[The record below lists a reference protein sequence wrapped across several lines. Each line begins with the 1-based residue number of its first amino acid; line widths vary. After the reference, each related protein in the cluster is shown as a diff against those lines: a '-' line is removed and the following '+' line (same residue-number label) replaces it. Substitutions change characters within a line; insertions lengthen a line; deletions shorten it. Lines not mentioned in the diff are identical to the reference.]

1 MDHARIARLLPETYQ
16 AAVTPT
22 NPLGAT
28 LSVMET
34 LHAPAEAAL
43 ASLDA
48 HVDPLRAPPDFALM
62 LTRWLDLDRYLDWTG
77 GRPGEGAPRY
87 AAGLGRLR
95 LLCLEAAHLS
105 RWRGT
110 RRTLERIL
118 TVATG
123 LSGYTVQENPPGP
136 KGAGSE
142 LPSARRRAGGGPS
155 RWPTWCVASS
165 TRNAPPTRPTTSN
178 FPQPDRE
185 HEDEDPCR
193 VSRFRTAP
201 PPWP

>member
-1 MDHARIARLLPETYQ
+1 MDRARIARLLPETYQ
-16 AAVTPT
+16 AAVAPN
-22 NPLGAT
+22 NPLGAV
-28 LSVMET
+28 LGAMEA
-34 LHAPAEAAL
+34 LQAPAEAAL
-43 ASLDA
+43 ATLDA

-95 LLCLEAAHLS
+95 LLCLEAAELT

-123 LSGYTVQENPPGP
+123 LSGYAVQENPPGP
-136 KGAGSE
+136 KGA
-142 LPSARRRAGGGPS
+142 P
-155 RWPTWCVASS
+155 
-165 TRNAPPTRPTTSN
+165 RN
-178 FPQPDRE
+178 F
-185 HEDEDPCR
+185 HLHI
-193 VSRFRTAP
+193 TAP
-201 PPWP
+201 AAARPLADLVRRIVDEERPAYTTYEIEFSAA

>member
-1 MDHARIARLLPETYQ
+1 MDRARIARLLPETYQ
-16 AAVTPT
+16 AAIKPK

-34 LHAPAEAAL
+34 LHAPAERAL
-43 ASLDA
+43 ATLDA

-62 LTRWLDLDRYLDWTG
+62 LSRWLDLDRYLDWTG

-95 LLCLEAAHLS
+95 LLCMEAAYLS

-123 LSGYTVQENPPGP
+123 LSGYSVAENPPGP
-136 KGAGSE
+136 KGAVRLFHLRVVAPAAAKPLADLVRRIVDE
-142 LPSARRRAGGGPS
+142 ERPAYATYEIEFSAA
-155 RWPTWCVASS
+155 
-165 TRNAPPTRPTTSN
+165 
-178 FPQPDRE
+178 
-185 HEDEDPCR
+185 
-193 VSRFRTAP
+193 
-201 PPWP
+201 

>member
-22 NPLGAT
+22 NPLGAV
-28 LSVMET
+28 LQVMET
-34 LHAPAEAAL
+34 LQAPAEAAL

-48 HVDPLRAPPDFALM
+48 HVDPLRAPPDFAL
-62 LTRWLDLDRYLDWTG
+62 LLARWLDLDRYLDWTG

-95 LLCLEAAHLS
+95 LLCLEAAELS

-123 LSGYTVQENPPGP
+123 LSGYSVQENPPDA
-136 KGAGSE
+136 KGV
-142 LPSARRRAGGGPS
+142 ARSFHLR
-155 RWPTWCVASS
+155 VV
-165 TRNAPPTRPTTSN
+165 APPAAQPWADLVRRIVDEERPAYTTYDIEFS
-178 FPQPDRE
+178 
-185 HEDEDPCR
+185 
-193 VSRFRTAP
+193 AA
-201 PPWP
+201 

>member
-16 AAVTPT
+16 AAVKPT
-22 NPLGAT
+22 NPLGAV
-28 LSVMET
+28 LVAMET
-34 LHAPAEAAL
+34 LQAPAEAAL

-77 GRPGEGAPRY
+77 GRPGEGTPRY

-95 LLCLEAAHLS
+95 LLCLEAAELS

-123 LSGYTVQENPPGP
+123 LSGYRVQENPPGP
-136 KGAGSE
+136 KGVARNFHLRVVAPAAAQPLADLVRRIVDE
-142 LPSARRRAGGGPS
+142 ERPAYTTYDIEFSAA
-155 RWPTWCVASS
+155 
-165 TRNAPPTRPTTSN
+165 
-178 FPQPDRE
+178 
-185 HEDEDPCR
+185 
-193 VSRFRTAP
+193 
-201 PPWP
+201 